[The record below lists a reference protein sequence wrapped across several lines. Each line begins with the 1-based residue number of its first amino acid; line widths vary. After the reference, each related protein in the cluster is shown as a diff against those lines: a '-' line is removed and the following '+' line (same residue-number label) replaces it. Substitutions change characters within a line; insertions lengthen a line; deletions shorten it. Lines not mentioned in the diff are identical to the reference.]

1 MVNHSGTSEDISQVD
16 QVEIDLC
23 AYLLKYQPVHYG
35 IYTFKYFQVGLQK
48 LKMLIQVLH
57 DPSGTQMVWL
67 PDYTNWVTQWT
78 IGLRVR
84 GGLRKN
90 ISISNRCELVL
101 SPSWLK
107 IKDNEKEE
115 WFTSYS
121 RTPHPMDYLS
131 ICTVTPNNIVK

>member
-1 MVNHSGTSEDISQVD
+1 MVNHSGTAEDISQVD

-67 PDYTNWVTQWT
+67 PDYTN
-78 IGLRVR
+78 
-84 GGLRKN
+84 
-90 ISISNRCELVL
+90 
-101 SPSWLK
+101 
-107 IKDNEKEE
+107 
-115 WFTSYS
+115 
-121 RTPHPMDYLS
+121 
-131 ICTVTPNNIVK
+131 